1 MSSPIRLVCFDLGRV
16 LIRICDG
23 WREACGAAGVEAPAA
38 ELTREQWAGLLN
50 LINRIEVGEGGID
63 EFCAEAGRCL
73 GIDSDVVAR
82 VWRHWTLGPY
92 PGAVELLADLRAAGV
107 KTACLSNTN
116 VRHWE
121 VMNDSSD
128 PQFPVLAGLD
138 FRFASHLI
146 RRRKPD
152 ERAYEY
158 VERETGVGAR
168 AILFFD
174 DLAENIEAANRRG
187 WRGRLVDRCENPV
200 PLIREALR
208 REGVL

>member
-1 MSSPIRLVCFDLGRV
+1 MSSQIRLVCFDLGRV

-23 WREACGAAGVEAPAA
+23 WREACGVAGVEAPAA
-38 ELTREQWAGLLN
+38 ELSREQWAGLLK

-63 EFCAEAGRCL
+63 DFCAQAARCL
-73 GIDSDVVAR
+73 GIESDVVAR

-92 PGAVELLADLRAAGV
+92 PGAVELLAELRGRGV

-121 VMNDSSD
+121 VLNDPAD
-128 PQFPVLAGLD
+128 PQYPVLAGLD
-138 FRFASHLI
+138 FRFASHVI

-152 ERAYEY
+152 EGAYEH
-158 VERETGVGAR
+158 VERETGVAGGG
-168 AILFFD
+168 ILFFD
-174 DLAENIEAANRRG
+174 DLPENIEGANRLG
-187 WRGRLVDRCENPV
+187 WRARLVERCENPV

-208 REGVL
+208 REGLL